1 MIKIK
6 NANFVCTMKH
16 VKLQNFDPEQIEF
29 LARVS
34 EQIGFFYI
42 IYTPELW
49 YLQTN
54 NTCTKILANNDESK
68 FQNNYFLKK
77 LVLKHSH
84 SLINYSEI

>member
-42 IYTPELW
+42 IYTPALIF
-49 YLQTN
+49 
-54 NTCTKILANNDESK
+54 IL
-68 FQNNYFLKK
+68 
-77 LVLKHSH
+77 LVL
-84 SLINYSEI
+84 LIIF

>member
-34 EQIGFFYI
+34 EQIGFFLHYI
-42 IYTPELW
+42 HPC
-49 YLQTN
+49 N
-54 NTCTKILANNDESK
+54 HVDKILTIFDP
-68 FQNNYFLKK
+68 LPP
-77 LVLKHSH
+77 
-84 SLINYSEI
+84 

>member
-16 VKLQNFDPEQIEF
+16 MKLQNFDPEQIEF

-42 IYTPELW
+42 IYTPETFTFNQMLGP
-49 YLQTN
+49 
-54 NTCTKILANNDESK
+54 
-68 FQNNYFLKK
+68 FLE
-77 LVLKHSH
+77 LL
-84 SLINYSEI
+84 LYC

>member
-42 IYTPELW
+42 IYTPGWML
-49 YLQTN
+49 
-54 NTCTKILANNDESK
+54 KIFKIRL
-68 FQNNYFLKK
+68 F
-77 LVLKHSH
+77 
-84 SLINYSEI
+84 

>member
-42 IYTPELW
+42 IYTPGNSLP
-49 YLQTN
+49 
-54 NTCTKILANNDESK
+54 TKNPI
-68 FQNNYFLKK
+68 F
-77 LVLKHSH
+77 
-84 SLINYSEI
+84 

>member
-1 MIKIK
+1 MIFIKNVASQPIFDSLILKIEQRRMYFMIKIK

-42 IYTPELW
+42 IYTPA
-49 YLQTN
+49 YYR
-54 NTCTKILANNDESK
+54 S
-68 FQNNYFLKK
+68 
-77 LVLKHSH
+77 
-84 SLINYSEI
+84 

>member
-1 MIKIK
+1 MYLMIKIK

-42 IYTPELW
+42 INTPGNRTGKLEL
-49 YLQTN
+49 
-54 NTCTKILANNDESK
+54 
-68 FQNNYFLKK
+68 
-77 LVLKHSH
+77 
-84 SLINYSEI
+84 

>member
-42 IYTPELW
+42 IYTPGVITVLL
-49 YLQTN
+49 YLST
-54 NTCTKILANNDESK
+54 LDS
-68 FQNNYFLKK
+68 
-77 LVLKHSH
+77 
-84 SLINYSEI
+84 

>member
-29 LARVS
+29 LVRVS

-42 IYTPELW
+42 IYTPVVRISFKGHENC
-49 YLQTN
+49 QG
-54 NTCTKILANNDESK
+54 
-68 FQNNYFLKK
+68 LK
-77 LVLKHSH
+77 LKVPKN
-84 SLINYSEI
+84 SLSVK

>member
-34 EQIGFFYI
+34 EQIGFFLHYI
-42 IYTPELW
+42 HPW
-49 YLQTN
+49 YYIGKT
-54 NTCTKILANNDESK
+54 SK
-68 FQNNYFLKK
+68 MSQPGMYKMFVCCGPGLGTDRYF
-77 LVLKHSH
+77 
-84 SLINYSEI
+84 